1 MADPAR
7 AVCVLVWAVSR
18 PVVDGGDPSPNKL
31 YPSVLDFGK
40 CRDAVGK
47 YLRDRVKTIED
58 ARESKREFDAEKKR
72 LSALFTEI
80 FPGDSYEAAMDMI
93 YRQSVGIPPDKPPP
107 PPPSEFAQRYALE
120 TSLCAW
126 VMAVYEGLVG
136 EGGPRPSPWDADECL
151 AAVAVQLHRQ
161 ARARGTSYAHERER
175 FGKMF
180 TGLHA
185 VPYGEAAA
193 LLTHVASQGPAD
205 AQPSEF
211 ARRRTGIEGNGR
223 PHVTLAAGV
232 AAGVAAG
239 AAVAVALTAG
249 AIVLHRRRGRPRGRS
264 LP

>member
-31 YPSVLDFGK
+31 YPSFLDFRK
-40 CRDAVGK
+40 CRGAVNT
-47 YLRDRVKTIED
+47 YLGDRVKTIEN
-58 ARESKREFDAEKKR
+58 ARESNREFDAEEKR
-72 LSALFTEI
+72 LAALFSEI
-80 FPGDSYEAAMDMI
+80 FPGDSFEAAVDMI
-93 YRQSVGIPPDKPPP
+93 DRQSVGMPPDKPDP

-126 VMAVYEGLVG
+126 IVAVYEGLVG

-151 AAVAVQLHRQ
+151 ATVAVQLHRQ
-161 ARARGTSYAHERER
+161 ARARGTPYAHERER

-180 TGLHA
+180 TGLYA

-232 AAGVAAG
+232 AAG

-264 LP
+264 LR